1 MKVATTRLLADRHEV
16 DLGFRPQLAD
26 VKGAFRRMHAVKL
39 QPARQLDAGLAPGLR
54 ARTRAYSLRRRG
66 PLSNSIMP
74 AVPTDRRD
82 ARRKIQTSLRAA
94 GPQWPSQPTVAAWAA
109 AAIATFSTRK
119 DRFLGRKSYTGGARG
134 NDTFPPLRPDSRSEA
149 SQISGAPRQPFMA
162 SRAAE
167 PVRENAYGNAS

>member
-82 ARRKIQTSLRAA
+82 APAQDPNKPQGRWSAMALSTHSRGLGSRRHR
-94 GPQWPSQPTVAAWAA
+94 
-109 AAIATFSTRK
+109 
-119 DRFLGRKSYTGGARG
+119 
-134 NDTFPPLRPDSRSEA
+134 N
-149 SQISGAPRQPFMA
+149 
-162 SRAAE
+162 
-167 PVRENAYGNAS
+167 